1 MRRTYMLSTISDYK
15 PINGQ
20 DIHAEQKINDITAA
34 VQVRDKTYIR
44 GELISVEM
52 QILSKDT
59 SNDDE
64 ENHFKTEELDHSY
77 LLTFREGNELKTY
90 SFFAKPTEIGH
101 NYYYTIQDNKMKS
114 CHYSEKGLINYIDN
128 KENFL
133 YPFSLMALSMILVI
147 ILIATSTISISDGLF
162 ISIFPLFL
170 TGILFFL
177 KNRAKKEAT
186 STLKKL
192 KKDK

>member
-1 MRRTYMLSTISDYK
+1 MLSTINDYK

-20 DIHAEQKINDITAA
+20 DIHSEQKINDITAA
-34 VQVRDKTYIR
+34 VQVRDKTYVR

-52 QILSKDT
+52 QILNKDT
-59 SNDDE
+59 SNDNE

-101 NYYYTIQDNKMKS
+101 HYYYTIQDNKMKS
-114 CHYSEKGLINYIDN
+114 CHYSDKGLINYIDD
-128 KENFL
+128 KEKFF
-133 YPFSLMALSMILVI
+133 YPFALMALSMTLI
-147 ILIATSTISISDGLF
+147 IIIVATSKASILDGF
-162 ISIFPLFL
+162 VMSIFPSLF
-170 TGILFFL
+170 TGLLLFL

-186 STLKKL
+186 NTLKKL